1 MPPLH
6 SLQALT
12 LKLPLLKDKEDRMD
26 RVDKRHRVYRVA
38 KAIQVQV
45 QARDLLKLE
54 SLSQIQAQL
63 TKEVKEARMA
73 HQAMV
78 PVAKVV
84 NKRKLL
90 SLEILALQMLQK
102 LRIQLVPKRD
112 AV

>member
-6 SLQALT
+6 SLQVLALKQH
-12 LKLPLLKDKEDRMD
+12 LFKDKEDRMD
-26 RVDKRHRVYRVA
+26 RVDKRHKVDREA

-63 TKEVKEARMA
+63 AKEVKEARMA

-84 NKRKLL
+84 NKRKL
-90 SLEILALQMLQK
+90 
-102 LRIQLVPKRD
+102 
-112 AV
+112 